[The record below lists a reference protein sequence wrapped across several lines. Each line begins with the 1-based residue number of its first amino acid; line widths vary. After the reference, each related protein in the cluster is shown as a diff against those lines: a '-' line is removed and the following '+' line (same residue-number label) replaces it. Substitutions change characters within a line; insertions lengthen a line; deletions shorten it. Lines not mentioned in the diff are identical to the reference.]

1 MHVRGENMELIINP
15 SRTKKIKLQFV
26 IYITLISFLVSLVSI
41 HHTSLLFVL
50 PLFYFMFLLCG
61 YRALLSYLVGLLI
74 GIIFLKVP
82 YEVLVISLF
91 AFCII
96 AVFVYCFNQ

>member
-41 HHTSLLFVL
+41 HHTSLLFV
-50 PLFYFMFLLCG
+50 YLCFI
-61 YRALLSYLVGLLI
+61 Y
-74 GIIFLKVP
+74 
-82 YEVLVISLF
+82 VLCVDIER
-91 AFCII
+91 
-96 AVFVYCFNQ
+96 Y